1 MNIYI
6 GHSTLKDWSLI
17 FYGTTAPIDRNDPV
31 SYRTTPT
38 QSSLS
43 SISVSSIN
51 NYSNLNKPT
60 IKHNRKQQQQSVISP
75 FGIVTP
81 RKNSKKN
88 NSGKNK
94 NNRTTTVRP
103 SISTVLFAK
112 QKSTTLRPKQPQQN
126 ILGNRGDK
134 YHTSN
139 NNYNEKIGIKAP
151 KQIKENLQTTQMT
164 HVEFIDDSASTNM
177 RKAKLLQQ
185 YQKIQQ
191 IFPELQPV
199 LTSSNG
205 GKPSRENSKIIYFP
219 EPDFFSSSV
228 STKKSPSPSSS
239 LSTSTSQIRTQ
250 NTRISPPQ
258 PNGKG

>member
-1 MNIYI
+1 MNI

-60 IKHNRKQQQQSVISP
+60 IKHNRKQQQQQQSVISP

-81 RKNSKKN
+81 KKNSKKN
-88 NSGKNK
+88 NYGKNK

-103 SISTVLFAK
+103 SISTVFIGK
-112 QKSTTLRPKQPQQN
+112 QKLTTLRPKQPQQN
-126 ILGNRGDK
+126 NFGNRGDK

-139 NNYNEKIGIKAP
+139 NNFNEKIGIKAP
-151 KQIKENLQTTQMT
+151 KQIKENLLTTQMT
-164 HVEFIDDSASTNM
+164 HVELIDDLASTNM

-228 STKKSPSPSSS
+228 STKKSESPS
-239 LSTSTSQIRTQ
+239 LSTLTQIRTQ

>member
-1 MNIYI
+1 MNI
-6 GHSTLKDWSLI
+6 GQSTLKDWSLI

-38 QSSLS
+38 QSS
-43 SISVSSIN
+43 ISVSSIN
-51 NYSNLNKPT
+51 NYPNLNKPT
-60 IKHNRKQQQQSVISP
+60 IKHNRKQQQQQQSVISP
-75 FGIVTP
+75 FGVVTP
-81 RKNSKKN
+81 RKNNKKN

-94 NNRTTTVRP
+94 FRTTTIRP
-103 SISTVLFAK
+103 SISTVFFGK
-112 QKSTTLRPKQPQQN
+112 TKSTTLRPKQPQQN
-126 ILGNRGDK
+126 NLGNRGDK
-134 YHTSN
+134 YHTLN
-139 NNYNEKIGIKAP
+139 NNNNFNEKAVKAP
-151 KQIKENLQTTQMT
+151 KQIKESFQTTQMT
-164 HVEFIDDSASTNM
+164 HVELLDDSASTNM

-228 STKKSPSPSSS
+228 STKKSATPSLSS
-239 LSTSTSQIRTQ
+239 LSTASQIRTQ

-258 PNGKG
+258 PDGKG

>member
-1 MNIYI
+1 M
-6 GHSTLKDWSLI
+6 
-17 FYGTTAPIDRNDPV
+17 
-31 SYRTTPT
+31 
-38 QSSLS
+38 
-43 SISVSSIN
+43 
-51 NYSNLNKPT
+51 NKPT
-60 IKHNRKQQQQSVISP
+60 IKHNRKQQQQQSVISP

-81 RKNSKKN
+81 RRNNKKN

-103 SISTVLFAK
+103 SISTVLFGK

-126 ILGNRGDK
+126 NLGNRGDK
-134 YHTSN
+134 YHTLNS
-139 NNYNEKIGIKAP
+139 NYNDKIAVKAP

-164 HVEFIDDSASTNM
+164 HVELLDDSASTNM

-191 IFPELQPV
+191 IFPELEPV
-199 LTSSNG
+199 WASSNG

-228 STKKSPSPSSS
+228 STKKSASPSLPS
-239 LSTSTSQIRTQ
+239 LSTSTQIRTQ